1 MIDREK
7 IIKGL
12 ECCKWSRQNINPEKV
27 MCNECPYKDKT
38 IMNAYTVWQSCT
50 NILAGEALALL
61 KEQEQKQEP
70 KPMIE
75 IEDDD
80 LYAWSPED
88 ANYYCPE
95 CEKGI
100 FRNYHFCPYCGQA
113 VKLDG

>member
-1 MIDREK
+1 MSNKMTIEETINGLQEMIESTQFIENHYDGVVDK
-7 IIKGL
+7 NV
-12 ECCKWSRQNINPEKV
+12 CKHAIE
-27 MCNECPYKDKT
+27 
-38 IMNAYTVWQSCT
+38 
-50 NILAGEALALL
+50 LL
-61 KEQEQKQEP
+61 KKREP

-88 ANYYCPE
+88 VNYYCPE

-113 VKLDG
+113 VRRK